1 MNENEG
7 GGDTQ
12 KKEGR
17 GGVGSGGVYTEK
29 MQERERERER
39 VEGLTERCCT
49 AAEQYSWALSTAGHW
64 PVPGNWQPGLTAC
77 TKRIMV
83 RQHNSTARF
92 IVVYSRRTITITA
105 ILHRP

>member
-1 MNENEG
+1 MKTRGEE
-7 GGDTQ
+7 TH
-12 KKEGR
+12 KKRR
-17 GGVGSGGVYTEK
+17 GGVGWGAGESTQK
-29 MQERERERER
+29 KCKRERER